1 MNKIQYIKLLELR
14 GITKLEGKTIGD
26 VIRQTG
32 GDPNEKEMIKVN
44 EECMNHYL
52 QKYEEEVS
60 KNKELTNQIE
70 ILKEESYKNKEL
82 NTQIEIL
89 KNEIENNKNII
100 EKPHSESEEWIKYL
114 EKRNEWLSCLEA
126 AGVDNW
132 EGYDY
137 AIDFKQD

>member
-1 MNKIQYIKLLELR
+1 MYKIQYIKLLELR

-32 GDPNEKEMIKVN
+32 GEPNEKEMIKVN

-70 ILKEESYKNKEL
+70 ILKNV
-82 NTQIEIL
+82 
-89 KNEIENNKNII
+89 IENNKNII
-100 EKPHSESEEWIKYL
+100 EKSHSESGKKENHKKFAQTNL
-114 EKRNEWLSCLEA
+114 VNKSN
-126 AGVDNW
+126 
-132 EGYDY
+132 
-137 AIDFKQD
+137 